1 MTPSRPSCALSV
13 VLLLAGAAALSA
25 CASSS
30 DQQVRYSGASVP
42 QPPPA
47 ASAPRFAPAP
57 APTYPPGATASP
69 RATAPVYV
77 APPPARPPTGAG
89 TAHAAP
95 SAPPPPPPPTYPT
108 GPYPSGPS
116 PSGPSVAAPA
126 PSAPAGG
133 FVWATT
139 LAEAQRIARQTGR
152 MVFIEAGRDRCK
164 NCMELKNNII
174 PPLAGELGQCAVGY
188 YDDVDRDPMSQAFW
202 ALRNNLPSA
211 GSLPLVG
218 FFTPDL
224 RWVHGFSG
232 HTDGT
237 KFRSDIDRART
248 LSRSVGARPAD
259 GHAPRSETAQV
270 GLPLNSLPDAEL
282 ADVGDELL
290 ADLSATP
297 VSAPIHAS
305 HDAALALEPE
315 APAATAARIALARAA
330 SALAVRD
337 FTAARQHLAD
347 VLDTGR
353 DTPESR
359 EAAKGEVAIWN
370 LRRIE
375 RDPGSADDVRR
386 RAQRDLRDTVWAPL
400 FA

>member
-1 MTPSRPSCALSV
+1 MTPSRPSSALSV
-13 VLLLAGAAALSA
+13 VFLVAATAALPA
-25 CASSS
+25 CSSTTE
-30 DQQVRYSGASVP
+30 QQMRYSSASVP
-42 QPPPA
+42 QQPPA
-47 ASAPRFAPAP
+47 AAAPRYAPPP
-57 APTYPPGATASP
+57 APTYPPGATAAP
-69 RATAPVYV
+69 RATAPSYV
-77 APPPARPPTGAG
+77 APPPASPPAGAG

-95 SAPPPPPPPTYPT
+95 YAPPPPPPPTYPQ
-108 GPYPSGPS
+108 
-116 PSGPSVAAPA
+116 GPSVAAPA
-126 PSAPAGG
+126 PSAPSGG

-174 PPLAGELGQCAVGY
+174 PPLSGELGQCAVGY
-188 YDDVDRDPMSQAFW
+188 YDDVDRDPNSQAFW

-232 HTDGT
+232 HTDNS

-248 LSRSVGARPAD
+248 LSRSVGAGPAD
-259 GHAPRSETAQV
+259 RSAPRAETARAE
-270 GLPLNSLPDAEL
+270 LPSGSLPDAEL
-282 ADVGDELL
+282 ADVGDELI
-290 ADLSATP
+290 ADLYADP
-297 VSAPIHAS
+297 VAAPTHRLQDVAS
-305 HDAALALEPE
+305 TLEPE
-315 APAATAARIALARAA
+315 APAATTARLSLARAA

-337 FTAARQHLAD
+337 FAAARQYLAR
-347 VLDTGR
+347 VLDAGR
-353 DTPESR
+353 DTPETR

-375 RDPGSADDVRR
+375 RDPGSAEDLRR